1 MSSSEREES
10 QTTLAVPFSETNRA
24 GTVAIPYLLRKA
36 WISSSSSLFSLL
48 IQKIVRFEL
57 RATLDN
63 LGSKS

>member
-36 WISSSSSLFSLL
+36 
-48 IQKIVRFEL
+48 
-57 RATLDN
+57 
-63 LGSKS
+63 